1 MKKLY
6 LEENNLFYEILKLTF
21 YFVITL
27 YPFYLFGSGSIQIS
41 HYLLLIF
48 SVLVL
53 ISIGVRL
60 DRYFYIFFF
69 FLIYNFLVNIFY
81 IYYNLYTFSDINIKY
96 YKEILFLTY
105 NFIITIGII
114 SFFNKHRKFEVV
126 LYAVITAIIIISC
139 SYIYEILVGKNQYRF
154 SSFFNNPNQLGY
166 FCCCCFSLVYL
177 FYRNLFISYYLM
189 ICLIGI
195 IFVISVLTLS
205 KAAYFSL
212 IICILFTI
220 KPFNLKNSNVIY
232 LIFIL
237 IVYFFIQT
245 FYLEII
251 ESNGFNRLVNFKTES
266 DSSIEIRGYFVFLE
280 SNSLQAVFGMGPENV
295 FDIKGYEIHSTF
307 MMILT
312 SYGLIGFLIFGLLML
327 FWILDIKK
335 SYGLRGVVCICAPS
349 LLYGLTHNGIRFS
362 MFWIIFALSIL
373 MSKEL
378 NKLINK

>member
-6 LEENNLFYEILKLTF
+6 LEENNLFYEILKLTI
-21 YFVITL
+21 YFVIAL

-48 SVLVL
+48 SILVL
-53 ISIGVRL
+53 ISIDIRL
-60 DRYFYIFFF
+60 DRYFYIFFCF
-69 FLIYNFLVNIFY
+69 IVYNLLVNIFY
-81 IYYNLYTFSDINIKY
+81 IYYNLYTYNDLNIKY

-114 SFFNKHRKFEVV
+114 SFFNKHRKFDIV
-126 LYAVITAIIIISC
+126 LYAVVTAIIIIFC
-139 SYIYEILVGKNQYRF
+139 SYIYEILVGKNSYRF
-154 SSFFNNPNQLGY
+154 SSFFNNPNQLVY

-189 ICLIGI
+189 LFLIGLV
-195 IFVISVLTLS
+195 FLISTFTLS

-212 IICILFTI
+212 IACILFAI
-220 KPFNLKNSNVIY
+220 KPFNLKNSNIVY
-232 LIFIL
+232 LIFVL
-237 IVYFFIQT
+237 FVCFFINV

-251 ESNGFNRLVNFKTES
+251 DSNAFHRLINFKTES
-266 DSSIEIRGYFVFLE
+266 DSSFLMRGYFVFFE

-335 SYGLRGVVCICAPS
+335 TYGLRGVVCICAPT